1 MQIVDVISALVAS
14 DEELWQF
21 LGDYWGLN
29 TYNGFIKCY
38 GLFTESKK
46 ADLVGCVSH
55 ITLRGKPITLP
66 FNEAFNDVYGIWNNP
81 KSIRFGYVSF
91 NMRLVRIDKRRELGH
106 PFVFTVDPYS
116 LHNVYP
122 EMDMAS
128 KEAELKRVW
137 GASNNIAS
145 GICIKRRGYYY
156 LEDIRNEYD
165 VELSYPDTKERVAPL
180 PVSIR
185 NPKINTR
192 YFFIWELAPRIIC
205 SEFTIAVN
213 KSKQILEEEK
223 VRLEGDTG
231 GNVGVDVSLYS
242 KILKNW
248 KTDNRLFVG
257 CYDYDK
263 EKKYYCFTDIRSASF
278 HELKYPNLERK
289 SNVEEEDIVIPLD
302 KPIDGLELKSY
313 YKIWWNIVAKNNDRG
328 YAFVFDDSLPTEP
341 IDPSGLIKLLK
352 SIWDVSDISVSGTM
366 DDAMEM
372 VSAELMSS
380 SNGTFIYELLQNAN
394 DYPIEINDGKDV
406 EKVDVEFHITD
417 NYLVFRHSG
426 DFFSAKDIA
435 AICKLGSGTKKRKK
449 NAIGYKG
456 IGFKTVFNGSDYVYV
471 KTGKYSFRFDR
482 KGVKSEYDPWQ
493 IMPILT
499 SERSLPEE
507 VSRIITDDQ
516 THFRVQMAIHPEN
529 KAILRLLTAQDKE
542 KSFEYLFKDIFKDV
556 RDIIFIPN
564 VRSVRVFI
572 DGEEVINR
580 QKDESSGWLL
590 SKAYIKPIEK
600 EDQELINKETREHG
614 KSRGIP
620 KRYIDFNDT
629 TILFA
634 CKVKDEKKLEP
645 VEDATVNCYL
655 PSQARFGFPFL
666 MNTDMVPSGDRNQIK
681 TNVEFNSIFA
691 KMAGSAFAEWINDL
705 LTKGY
710 DACSVF
716 DLIPDF
722 ETIKEGVGKQY
733 KHFIECFESGFVDA
747 IKTIPIIP
755 VEGSEKLQV
764 PSKILRDVTG
774 FSSKGIISY
783 KKFLQY
789 TKNETLSLPLV
800 SICNHS
806 RLVRLLNESKE
817 CTKFRDSD
825 LIALFANDSFKR
837 DLLDVNIN
845 AKAIEFILDYTYKDN
860 YKDLSIFI
868 NEITGALSKSS
879 LLFFDIDEDRK
890 LLKAF
895 ENQLSFLS
903 VKTREILTTDSS
915 ETTDYI
921 AKLKGFTWAQ
931 FKAYDSVIKP
941 LFETLSCKEANLS
954 LLKTESINIDMFSFL
969 VKHQIKVEVV
979 KSFPLLL
986 SDGQWGKLSDICFF
1000 YCKDAVDSR
1009 SEQWLDKSWYSIL
1022 SSKYV
1027 PEDPASSKTV
1037 KGYFNQL
1044 GVQDYSKKA
1053 LYDRVIKNN
1062 SDHIDAINKK
1072 CSASFETFSGLIA
1085 FLYQIKDEKE
1095 IGTFNHFSL
1104 PVTSNSGTSLDKA
1117 GKDNTVFLYS
1127 IGDNETFSALLNK
1140 TWVQDGWAYIMDS
1153 RCQSILPSEKP
1164 ADISKFFKDK
1174 FSVKEP
1180 NTNGF
1185 CRHVAVKNIDEIVAS
1200 ISPVYKAKE
1209 ETPEI
1214 KAKIEAVRK
1223 NNLDFFQFVCEN
1235 SAFVFAEGT
1244 NPFHNCGYP
1253 FCICNN
1259 DNVSTKPAKYYK
1271 YSTHAE
1277 DAATQEWLPEGLIGV
1292 IDKGYSEI
1300 SESFLLENEIYAFLK
1315 VKEFNHSS
1323 FIKEDVSSNKAV
1335 VVAEMNT
1342 LEKNVA
1348 FHQYFKTNHSSF
1360 SKDDLEILKN
1370 FPVFTMGDTLPVKK
1384 MTSTGHRVVNP
1395 EAEKLIA
1402 AGYGTAGSMD
1412 MIPSDY
1418 FGDKDNDTEY
1428 WITIL
1433 GNKEFSFKEICEW
1446 MTATASSTIMQ
1457 KAQVLDDNL
1466 SFWRLVKNIPGASNK
1481 DNQKS
1486 LKTLRVFPIYNRCV
1500 KEKEATLSAIDLSR
1514 PCYVSDSYFV
1524 GDSGIEYMLNE
1535 YANSSFIVL
1544 GDYLEDSEEETILSW
1559 RKFWEAAGVLS
1570 SNEELIMNTIIPN
1583 LDRSENQGEKVPLL
1597 LFQNK
1602 DIIEK
1607 HLADEDNPEKV
1618 EKLKQDLN
1626 KLFIKTNGG
1635 MRLISEAFF
1644 LQQNEYAPF
1653 EEPMAY
1659 MPLLTQVIDYTPEQY
1674 AFFMKIGERAGSKK
1688 ITDKQVWL
1696 IEKLKQFTLLQSINT
1711 EENNKSDISFHT
1723 NDIHFKFIEDLALW
1737 WDELNSMNYGSYF
1750 RKIKLY
1756 DKDGNLCSASELT
1769 EGSAYTPYC
1778 DFESCGIKAPLTYIS
1793 DKYAGFKGILQLLN
1807 DMGIHHIF
1815 WKEDIGLLENKTFAT
1830 YFWNKY
1836 LSDSSA
1842 RGRINEFISEGVFKG
1857 KKCVPTFDGV
1867 KSAEELY
1874 NTFEVEGK
1882 VDLTPYVSLLKDG
1895 DRYRA
1900 HDIYDSFQDKNDPK
1914 VTYPNPIRYLGFI
1927 TTLSKDHCFEYLL
1940 NSKVKHTEKRRY
1952 VLSLL
1957 YNYYNDN
1964 KITEADITTYRSSE
1978 NANWLNGKKESAH
1991 ISSLYAIGRNP
2002 DDRRFLRHF
2011 GNDSHIISNE
2021 TISEKDDVFEII
2033 CDKILK
2039 IKVLHGGEN
2048 SDFATRPSS
2057 DSVNETERIR
2067 ELLIRK
2073 SLLLSTIINAPEGA
2087 NWKEAYDAYVEKIKT
2102 LSFVKCSSI
2111 SIECKLNS
2119 DISKSDVDAFHYDD
2133 GTSTFYYLKDWQDK
2147 FVFDSMWRQLQIVL
2161 EIPSE
2166 DDEMTIKRI
2175 LDKDLSPLDVDDL
2188 ISEYC
2193 TDFYN
2198 DEEFVSTLSL
2208 AYPDTAKRLSIK
2220 PVTDEEEEAPQKL
2233 VGLSTSRDDVTQKP
2247 VPSSTIP
2254 QTDSSPTQK
2263 PQTSVQSNT
2272 KTVEQEKTPEI
2283 QTAADKPNIPPHE
2296 EEPASSQPKETT
2308 RERDIQSNAPELK
2321 TSKEEA
2327 SEGGHKNTD
2336 PSETRSSKPDTSHR
2350 EQSESTPRARRTVSR
2365 RVPDDDEDWLDRY
2378 LPKTSAGASYDPTEW
2393 KKDVEQTE
2401 LSVADLREDELEDIR
2416 GMVDSSMSEDKVVSE
2431 HYLVRYRLYNYLTSK
2446 GYEVGDKKAFI
2457 TKQLNTI
2464 SSNQGYIYA
2473 RSARG
2478 GILFVSSFLWDKLS
2492 TKTGRLCMFYGNEAD
2507 DFYIVDSIEKLVD
2520 FVGNDNIIVQVK
2532 GVNKL
2537 ETMESV
2543 FKGELKEKA
2552 HILIRVRSNKRYNS
2566 LFTYDN
2572 DSDNMDF

>member
-1 MQIVDVISALVAS
+1 MPIALSKDAITTLLSVYESLNKRIIIGQGDGWVHLGAYGLELSKKGFNYKEYRPGRMNDFISESGLFDTYSDVSTTPPVMYIRKKIGTKAFYRTRVAKEESPSYPKNDPIYKSLIEDAEISWPEVVGFYEIDKEGHYQFSDIRDNLLKEHKYPQIGSS
-14 DEELWQF
+14 DDDREIIVKLDGPINT
-21 LGDYWGLN
+21 LRLN
-29 TYNGFIKCY
+29 TYYRF
-38 GLFTESKK
+38 SWQ
-46 ADLVGCVSH
+46 VVSS
-55 ITLRGKPITLP
+55 
-66 FNEAFNDVYGIWNNP
+66 D
-81 KSIRFGYVSF
+81 
-91 NMRLVRIDKRRELGH
+91 DK
-106 PFVFTVDPYS
+106 
-116 LHNVYP
+116 
-122 EMDMAS
+122 
-128 KEAELKRVW
+128 
-137 GASNNIAS
+137 
-145 GICIKRRGYYY
+145 
-156 LEDIRNEYD
+156 
-165 VELSYPDTKERVAPL
+165 
-180 PVSIR
+180 
-185 NPKINTR
+185 
-192 YFFIWELAPRIIC
+192 
-205 SEFTIAVN
+205 
-213 KSKQILEEEK
+213 
-223 VRLEGDTG
+223 
-231 GNVGVDVSLYS
+231 
-242 KILKNW
+242 
-248 KTDNRLFVG
+248 
-257 CYDYDK
+257 
-263 EKKYYCFTDIRSASF
+263 
-278 HELKYPNLERK
+278 
-289 SNVEEEDIVIPLD
+289 
-302 KPIDGLELKSY
+302 
-313 YKIWWNIVAKNNDRG
+313 RG
-328 YAFVFDDSLPTEP
+328 YALGFDKTKQVKRVNPEELTQSLH
-341 IDPSGLIKLLK
+341 DLWDDRSHGLVMNSAMVTISSELQA
-352 SIWDVSDISVSGTM
+352 SSD
-366 DDAMEM
+366 
-372 VSAELMSS
+372 
-380 SNGTFIYELLQNAN
+380 GTFIYELLQNAN
-394 DYPIEINDGKDV
+394 DYPQRDENNKAL
-406 EKVDVEFHITD
+406 KVDVEFHLTD
-417 NYLVFRHSG
+417 SSLVCRHTGAPFTPRDVASIC
-426 DFFSAKDIA
+426 DIGN
-435 AICKLGSGTKKRKK
+435 GSKTKNK

-456 IGFKTVFNGSDYVYV
+456 IGFKTVFYSHDFVYI
-471 KTGKYSFRFDR
+471 KTGDYSFRFD
-482 KGVKSEYDPWQ
+482 KGHEKEGRPFQ
-493 IMPILT
+493 IMPVWTRWGELGAIDNNIENLIYKGCRT
-499 SERSLPEE
+499 FNVQTVMMPRNNELLFGMDCGQDSEK
-507 VSRIITDDQ
+507 
-516 THFRVQMAIHPEN
+516 THEF
-529 KAILRLLTAQDKE
+529 ILRD
-542 KSFEYLFKDIFKDV
+542 LFKDI

-564 VRSVRVFI
+564 IRSVRVFI
-572 DGEEVINR
+572 RDEEPIVCEKGDSPDWVVSTPYKHILEIETER
-580 QKDESSGWLL
+580 KAIIEECEQHPERRIPPKYKSFDDTFVSFAAKKSGKTVL
-590 SKAYIKPIEK
+590 
-600 EDQELINKETREHG
+600 
-614 KSRGIP
+614 
-620 KRYIDFNDT
+620 
-629 TILFA
+629 
-634 CKVKDEKKLEP
+634 P

-655 PSQARFGFPFL
+655 PTKAEFGFPFL
-666 MNTDMVPSGDRNQIK
+666 MNTDMVPKGDRLQLR
-681 TNVEFNSIFA
+681 TDVQFNKLFA
-691 KMAGSAFAEWINDL
+691 KVAGRKFVEWLQQL
-705 LTKGY
+705 LVDGY
-710 DACSVF
+710 EPSSVF
-716 DLIPDF
+716 DLIPDYKKA
-722 ETIKEGVGKQY
+722 IEGVGKPY
-733 KHFIECFESGFVDA
+733 KEFIECFESGFNEA
-747 IKTIPIIP
+747 LNLIPIIP
-755 VEGSEKLQV
+755 VEGSNDLQLPCKV
-764 PSKILRDVTG
+764 LRDVTG
-774 FSSKGIISY
+774 FSSSGVIEHN
-783 KKFLQY
+783 KFLKY
-789 TKNETLSLPLV
+789 TGNESLFLPLF
-800 SICNHS
+800 SICDHPK
-806 RLVRLLNESKE
+806 LVRVLNDSKD
-817 CTKFRDSD
+817 CIKFNDSN
-825 LIALFANDSFKR
+825 LVALFGNDSFRK
-837 DLLDVNIN
+837 DLLDITVNSR
-845 AKAIEFILDYTYKDN
+845 AIEFILDYPYNEK
-860 YKDLSIFI
+860 YKDLAIFI
-868 NEITGALSKSS
+868 NDVSGALSKSS
-879 LLFFDIDEDRK
+879 SLFFDIDEDRK
-890 LLKAF
+890 LLRAF
-895 ENQLSFLS
+895 EKQLSFLS
-903 VKTREILTTDSS
+903 VKMRETLTTDST
-915 ETTDYI
+915 ETNDYI

-941 LFETLSCKEANLS
+941 LFEQPSCKEANLS
-954 LLKTESINIDMFSFL
+954 ILKTESVNLDMFRFL

-986 SDGQWGKLSDICFF
+986 SDNLWGKLSEICFF
-1000 YCKDAVDSR
+1000 YSKDAVESR
-1009 SEQWLDKSWYSIL
+1009 SERWLEKSWYSVL

-1072 CSASFETFSGLIA
+1072 CGVSFEIFSGLIA

-1104 PVTSNSGTSLDKA
+1104 PVTSNNGTALHKA

-1127 IGDNETFSALLNK
+1127 PDDNETFTSLLNK
-1140 TWVQDGWAYIMDS
+1140 SWVQDGWAYIMDS
-1153 RCQSILPSEKP
+1153 RCQSILPSEKA
-1164 ADISKFFKDK
+1164 ADICKFFKDK

-1185 CRHVAVKNIDEIVAS
+1185 CRHIAVKNIEEIVAS
-1200 ISPVYKAKE
+1200 ISPVYKAE
-1209 ETPEI
+1209 DESPEI
-1214 KAKIEAVRK
+1214 IEKRETVRK
-1223 NNLDFFQFVCEN
+1223 INLDFFQFVCNN

-1253 FCICNN
+1253 FCLCNN
-1259 DNVSTKPAKYYK
+1259 DKVSEKPAKYYK
-1271 YSTHAE
+1271 YSTQAE

-1300 SESFLLENEIYAFLK
+1300 SKSFLLEDEIYAFLK
-1315 VKEFNHSS
+1315 VKDFNHSS

-1335 VVAEMNT
+1335 VVAGMNS
-1342 LEKNVA
+1342 LDKNVA
-1348 FHQYFKTNHSSF
+1348 FHLYFKTNHSSF

-1384 MTSTGHRVVNP
+1384 MTSTGHRVINP
-1395 EAEKLIA
+1395 EAEKLIV

-1418 FGDKDNDTEY
+1418 FGDKENDADY

-1433 GNKEFSFKEICEW
+1433 GNKDFSFKEICEW
-1446 MTATASSTIMQ
+1446 MTATALPTIMQ
-1457 KAQVLDDNL
+1457 KTQVLDDNL
-1466 SFWRLVKNIPGASNK
+1466 SFWRLVKGIPGASNK

-1486 LKTLRVFPIYNRCV
+1486 LKTLRVFPIYNRSV
-1500 KEKEATLSAIDLSR
+1500 KDKDATLTAVDLSM

-1524 GDSGIEYMLNE
+1524 GDSGIEYMLKE

-1544 GDYLEDSEEETILSW
+1544 GNYLEDSEEETILSW

-1583 LDRSENQGEKVPLL
+1583 LDKAENQGEKVPLL

-1607 HLADEDNPEKV
+1607 HLADDDNPGNV

-1635 MRLISEAFF
+1635 MRPISDAFF

-1659 MPLLTQVIDYTPEQY
+1659 MPLLTQVINYTPEQY
-1674 AFFMKIGERAGSKK
+1674 AFFIKIGDRAGSKK
-1688 ITDKQVWL
+1688 IIDQQGWR
-1696 IEKLKQFTLLQSINT
+1696 IEKIKQFSLLQST
-1711 EENNKSDISFHT
+1711 QSVADNKSDQLLLSY
-1723 NDIHFKFIEDLALW
+1723 DIHYKFIEDLALW
-1737 WDELNSMNYGSYF
+1737 WNESNSMNYRSYF
-1750 RKIKLY
+1750 CKIKLY

-1778 DFESCGIKAPLTYIS
+1778 DFELCGIKEPLTYIS
-1793 DKYAGFKGILQLLN
+1793 DKYAGFKGILPLLN

-1815 WKEDIGLLENKTFAT
+1815 WKEDIGLLENKAFAT
-1830 YFWNKY
+1830 YFWNQY

-1842 RGRINEFISEGVFKG
+1842 RGRITDFISEGEFKG
-1857 KKCVPTFDGV
+1857 KKCVPTADGV
-1867 KSAEELY
+1867 KAAEELY
-1874 NTFEVEGK
+1874 NTFDVKDK

-1895 DRYRA
+1895 DKYKA
-1900 HDIYDSFQDKNDPK
+1900 QGIYNSFQDKYDE
-1914 VTYPNPIRYLGFI
+1914 TIHYPNPIGRLDFI

-1940 NSKVKHTEKRRY
+1940 NSKVKHTERRRY

-1957 YNYYNDN
+1957 YDYFSDN
-1964 KITEADITTYRSSE
+1964 KITEVDIATYRSSE
-1978 NANWLNGKKESAH
+1978 NANWLNGKKEPAH

-2021 TISEKDDVFEII
+2021 TISEKDDVFETI
-2033 CDKILK
+2033 CDEILK

-2048 SDFATRPSS
+2048 SDFATKPSS

-2067 ELLIRK
+2067 ELLIQK

-2087 NWKEAYDAYVEKIKT
+2087 NWKEAYDAYVEKIQT

-2119 DISKSDVDAFHYDD
+2119 DICKSDVDAFHYDK

-2175 LDKDLSPLDVDDL
+2175 LDKDLSPLDVDAL

-2220 PVTDEEEEAPQKL
+2220 PVTDEEEDAPQKL
-2233 VGLSTSRDDVTQKP
+2233 VGFSTNRDDVTKTP
-2247 VPSSTIP
+2247 EPSSTMP
-2254 QTDSSPTQK
+2254 QPDPYPTQK
-2263 PQTSVQSNT
+2263 PLTSTQPIT
-2272 KTVEQEKTPEI
+2272 KTVEQHRAPDT
-2283 QTAADKPNIPPHE
+2283 QATADKSNEPSQE
-2296 EEPASSQPKETT
+2296 VEPASTPQIETT
-2308 RERDIQSNAPELK
+2308 PGRDSQSSVSEVKAQ
-2321 TSKEEA
+2321 KEEA
-2327 SEGGHKNTD
+2327 SDGGLGD
-2336 PSETRSSKPDTSHR
+2336 DALPETQSSRPNTSHR
-2350 EQSESTPRARRTVSR
+2350 EQSESSPRPRRAVSR
-2365 RVPDDDEDWLDRY
+2365 RAPDDDEDWLDRY

-2416 GMVDSSMSEDKVVSE
+2416 GMVDSSMSEDKVISE

-2446 GYEVGDKKAFI
+2446 GYEVGDRKAFI

-2520 FVGNDNIIVQVK
+2520 FVGNDNIIVQVR